1 MICPVCGKK
10 YSFFGSAGG
19 GVYCSPACAEAA
31 VKELEALLQSMM
43 QEEDE
48 DSEDEHND

>member
-10 YSFFGSAGG
+10 YSFFGSES

-31 VKELEALLQSMM
+31 EKELEKLLQSMM
-43 QEEDE
+43 KEENE
-48 DSEDEHND
+48 DSEE

>member
-1 MICPVCGKK
+1 MPGLRQKIFVLRQC
-10 YSFFGSAGG
+10 GG

>member
-10 YSFFGSAGG
+10 YSFFGS
-19 GVYCSPACAEAA
+19 CSPACAEAA

-48 DSEDEHND
+48 DFEEGNDD

>member
-1 MICPVCGKK
+1 MPGVRQKV
-10 YSFFGSAGG
+10 FVLRQRGG

-31 VKELEALLQSMM
+31 QKELEELLQSMM

-48 DSEDEHND
+48 DSEEGHDD